1 MGRITYA
8 QLSKVIFPIGDI
20 PKPEVRKLAA
30 QYKLPSAERHDSQG
44 ICFLGKINYNDYIRE
59 YLGEMPG
66 DIVELETGKKL
77 GRHKGFWFHTIG
89 QRKGLGLGGGP
100 WFVVK
105 KDIPNNIV
113 YVSQGYDPVAQ
124 YTNIVPLG
132 DLQPMN
138 PALQFVDG
146 QRVRFKIRHQPEF
159 TYGRIHLTE
168 RGADIE
174 SEVAI
179 SGVAPGQFGVV
190 YHETEPYVIGSGV
203 IIENEIQ

>member
-1 MGRITYA
+1 
-8 QLSKVIFPIGDI
+8 
-20 PKPEVRKLAA
+20 
-30 QYKLPSAERHDSQG
+30 
-44 ICFLGKINYNDYIRE
+44 
-59 YLGEMPG
+59 MPG

-77 GRHKGFWFHTIG
+77 GHHKGFWFHTIG
-89 QRKGLGLGGGP
+89 QRKGLGLSGGP

-124 YTNIVPLG
+124 YTDIVPLG

-146 QRVRFKIRHQPEF
+146 QRIRFKIRHQPEF
-159 TYGRIHLTE
+159 TYGTIRLTE
-168 RGADIE
+168 RGADIV

-203 IIENEIQ
+203 IIENNEYNS